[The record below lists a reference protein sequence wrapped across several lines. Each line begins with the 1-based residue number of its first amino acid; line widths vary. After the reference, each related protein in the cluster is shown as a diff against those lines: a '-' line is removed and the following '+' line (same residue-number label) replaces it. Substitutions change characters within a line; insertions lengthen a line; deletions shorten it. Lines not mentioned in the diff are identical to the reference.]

1 MRIIWIYTDERS
13 PQVAVVDNV
22 TTVAEHTIDDEP
34 GIRVTTSGGTTYDL
48 KKSSAQIVIQWE

>member
-13 PQVAVVDNV
+13 PQVAVVEDV
-22 TTVAEHTIDDEP
+22 TSVAEHTVDSEP

>member
-1 MRIIWIYTDERS
+1 M
-13 PQVAVVDNV
+13 AVVDNV